1 MFPPPASRFLFGEI
15 AAPVYSPDRSSHIL
29 QTSETTIHPCAICS
43 CLPWP
48 ASQRHLSMVPWEWV
62 SGHEL
67 QHSAGQRSRPGGR
80 IDMHQYREGRDR
92 HRVRDRPL
100 AIPQHRSRPHPR
112 ARRARLHRGRAGVTV
127 LASIDG
133 TTLRPYLAL
142 LLTLVGL
149 RMLIRFIRLGNRSDE
164 LPTGR
169 APIGTVK
176 PNPRGVAMAALLGG
190 VTNGLIGA
198 WGPIVT
204 PYLLNRAVRPRFA
217 IGSVNTA
224 EVAVASASAFT
235 LIGSLGIA
243 GVDGLVL
250 LSMLAG
256 GVVAAP
262 LAAWVIRYVPAR
274 PMGIAV
280 AVLLLMTNARQLVGW
295 AGFTLGPLSV
305 AVYTAT
311 IAFVVFAVLS
321 ASGFG
326 RKEASIP

>member
-1 MFPPPASRFLFGEI
+1 MRDLLLFAVAGFAATFVDGALGMGFGPTSSSILLGSGLAPAAASTCINIAKVVTGVASAIAHWRFRNIDQSLVL
-15 AAPVYSPDRSSHIL
+15 ALA
-29 QTSETTIHPCAICS
+29 
-43 CLPWP
+43 
-48 ASQRHLSMVPWEWV
+48 VPGCIGAV
-62 SGHEL
+62 L
-67 QHSAGQRSRPGGR
+67 
-80 IDMHQYREGRDR
+80 
-92 HRVRDRPL
+92 
-100 AIPQHRSRPHPR
+100 
-112 ARRARLHRGRAGVTV
+112 GVTV
-127 LASIDG
+127 LASVDS

-149 RMLIRFIRLGNRSDE
+149 RILIRFIRPPMVDRSSE
-164 LPTGR
+164 QPTER

-176 PNPRGVAMAALLGG
+176 VNPRGVAIAALLGG

-280 AVLLLMTNARQLVGW
+280 AVLLLLTNARQLVGW
-295 AGFTLGPLSV
+295 AGVAFGPLSV
-305 AVYTAT
+305 AAYTAT
-311 IAFVVFAVLS
+311 IALVVLAVLS
-321 ASGFG
+321 AG
-326 RKEASIP
+326 RFLASRNATAAARAEP

>member
-1 MFPPPASRFLFGEI
+1 MRDLLLFALAGFAATFVDGALGMGFGPTSSSILLGSGLAPAAASTCINIAKVVTGVASAIAHWRFRNIDQGL
-15 AAPVYSPDRSSHIL
+15 IL
-29 QTSETTIHPCAICS
+29 A
-43 CLPWP
+43 L
-48 ASQRHLSMVPWEWV
+48 AVPGCV
-62 SGHEL
+62 GAVL
-67 QHSAGQRSRPGGR
+67 
-80 IDMHQYREGRDR
+80 
-92 HRVRDRPL
+92 
-100 AIPQHRSRPHPR
+100 
-112 ARRARLHRGRAGVTV
+112 GVTV
-127 LASIDG
+127 LASVDG
-133 TTLRPYLAL
+133 TKLRPYLAL

-149 RMLIRFIRLGNRSDE
+149 RMLIRFIRPPMVDRSRE
-164 LPTGR
+164 QPTER
-169 APIGTVK
+169 APLGTVK
-176 PNPRGVAMAALLGG
+176 RNPRGVAIAALLGG

-204 PYLLNRAVRPRFA
+204 PYLLNRAVHPRFA

-243 GVDGLVL
+243 GVNVLVL

-295 AGFTLGPLSV
+295 AGVTFGPLSV

-311 IAFVVFAVLS
+311 IALVVLAVHS
-321 ASGFG
+321 AG
-326 RKEASIP
+326 RSLASRNASAAARAEP